1 MMLFGFGRVPGCLG
15 LGALFLW
22 EEWGEGRTDRLPAG
36 RLQGLSFL
44 VVCWEMVW
52 HRRCV
57 GCGWGEFF
65 AICRE
70 GIGG

>member
-22 EEWGEGRTDRLPAG
+22 DAWREARPDRQSASG
-36 RLQGLSFL
+36 VG
-44 VVCWEMVW
+44 

-65 AICRE
+65 AVCRE
-70 GIGG
+70 GIGE